1 MASDGGSDPA
11 EDESKLFAATESL
24 VRGAGAVPRCVSRL
38 PLCFVYRG
46 GRFTPFTVL
55 SQCCKRQHV
64 LVMGFGRGF
73 GRCPG
78 DAPGELPQK
87 YKMAITFVTMSITT
101 IIGFRYQQHLIR
113 QRFSDE
119 DLEMYIKVRQIRER
133 ELEAIAAMERADTR
147 PSR

>member
-1 MASDGGSDPA
+1 MQYRYHDVCPGSPCVFDYTPGGEVKGQLGGS
-11 EDESKLFAATESL
+11 L
-24 VRGAGAVPRCVSRL
+24 
-38 PLCFVYRG
+38 
-46 GRFTPFTVL
+46 L
-55 SQCCKRQHV
+55 SQYFHSAVQRAHV

>member
-1 MASDGGSDPA
+1 MFEVSLYNCIHDPGAHSAGSIQN
-11 EDESKLFAATESL
+11 SL
-24 VRGAGAVPRCVSRL
+24 LAD
-38 PLCFVYRG
+38 
-46 GRFTPFTVL
+46 
-55 SQCCKRQHV
+55 

>member
-1 MASDGGSDPA
+1 VW
-11 EDESKLFAATESL
+11 LNQNSL
-24 VRGAGAVPRCVSRL
+24 L
-38 PLCFVYRG
+38 ID
-46 GRFTPFTVL
+46 
-55 SQCCKRQHV
+55 

>member
-1 MASDGGSDPA
+1 MRTSSSFP
-11 EDESKLFAATESL
+11 FSL
-24 VRGAGAVPRCVSRL
+24 
-38 PLCFVYRG
+38 
-46 GRFTPFTVL
+46 L
-55 SQCCKRQHV
+55 SQSCSGILDFHV

>member
-1 MASDGGSDPA
+1 MQYHDVCPVSP
-11 EDESKLFAATESL
+11 
-24 VRGAGAVPRCVSRL
+24 CVL
-38 PLCFVYRG
+38 YRG
-46 GRFTPFTVL
+46 GGSLL
-55 SQCCKRQHV
+55 SQYFHSAVKDSRSHV

>member
-1 MASDGGSDPA
+1 M
-11 EDESKLFAATESL
+11 
-24 VRGAGAVPRCVSRL
+24 SRL
-38 PLCFVYRG
+38 PLCFEHTLRVGGTHTVRG
-46 GRFTPFTVL
+46 FTQQLFSRPS
-55 SQCCKRQHV
+55 SQWLNQNSLLID